1 MAEADVLPYDYE
13 SYGNEITSDLKTS
26 ERSCHD
32 AFGEQAPSFSEVEAA
47 AARFTQAGHALAMQ
61 APTGKKAAQLNHVL
75 VQAERSLLQTNG
87 LPRRPWFKHAIFP
100 PSELKVYSAAVLP
113 GITEAIDRHDLEL
126 TRTQIGE
133 LTNALNRAAQTYG
146 KLSTPLIVSRFVNS
160 ANRISITTVNFS
172 GYNASSSY
180 RL

>member
-13 SYGNEITSDLKTS
+13 SYGNEVTDDLKNA

-32 AFGEQAPSFSEVEAA
+32 AFGEQSPSFSEIETAA
-47 AARFTQAGHALAMQ
+47 VRFTHAGRALALQ
-61 APTGKKAAQLNHVL
+61 AAVGKRPAQLNHVL
-75 VQAERSLLQTNG
+75 MQAERSLLLTNG
-87 LPRRPWFKHAIFP
+87 LPRRPWFKHAIFA

-133 LTNALNRAAQTYG
+133 LTNALNRAAQMME
-146 KLSTPLIVSRFVNS
+146 
-160 ANRISITTVNFS
+160 
-172 GYNASSSY
+172 SY
-180 RL
+180 QPH